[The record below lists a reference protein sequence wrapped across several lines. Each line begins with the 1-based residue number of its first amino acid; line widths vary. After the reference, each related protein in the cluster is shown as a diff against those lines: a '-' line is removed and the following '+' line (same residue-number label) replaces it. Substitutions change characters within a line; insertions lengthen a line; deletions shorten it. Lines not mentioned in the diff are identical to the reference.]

1 MRILLLALMLIIF
14 GATIAQLRGLY
25 QKNGELSAAHERI
38 AKKVAALEKEN
49 VALEGRI
56 SYAGDEK
63 NLEREA
69 RTELNYGA
77 PGERMLIVVP
87 KKNP

>member
-1 MRILLLALMLIIF
+1 M
-14 GATIAQLRGLY
+14 
-25 QKNGELSAAHERI
+25 
-38 AKKVAALEKEN
+38 EKEN